1 MTKILAVL
9 SLMLFSTAALAST
22 PSFTDA
28 DTDQN
33 GVLSM
38 EEVKAALPET
48 ADEAVTAADVNQDGS
63 IDENEY
69 AALTAQ

>member
-1 MTKILAVL
+1 MTKVFTVL
-9 SLMLFSTAALAST
+9 SLMLFSTAALAAA

-38 EEVKAALPET
+38 EEVKAALPEA

>member
-1 MTKILAVL
+1 MTKTLTVL

-22 PSFTDA
+22 PSFADA

-48 ADEAVTAADVNQDGS
+48 ADEAVSAADVNQDGS